1 MLQKSWRY
9 TRISLLGY
17 MANLNIVQ
25 RPFVPRGG
33 LPYYNNLWKVT
44 IAYMK
49 IAV

>member
-1 MLQKSWRY
+1 MAIYSHFF
-9 TRISLLGY
+9 I
-17 MANLNIVQ
+17 MANLNIAQ

-33 LPYYNNLWKVT
+33 SPYYNNLWKVT